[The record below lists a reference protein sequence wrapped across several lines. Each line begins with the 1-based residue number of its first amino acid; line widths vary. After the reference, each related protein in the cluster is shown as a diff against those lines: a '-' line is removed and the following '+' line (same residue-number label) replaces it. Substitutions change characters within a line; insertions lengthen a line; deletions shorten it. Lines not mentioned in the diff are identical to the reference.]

1 MAVGSHPVCARRG
14 GATPVFGDSQMQDAV
29 AARMG
34 KRKASMACV
43 CCVASVES
51 CSGWEWDRVKLG
63 RGHQTQRKAMK
74 RTHAPLCPGPTRQSC
89 RSRESLDSAAQSR
102 APDPRALAT
111 GYRLWL
117 LFRDG
122 VSAGVSLGSPVARL
136 RQEARG
142 GDGTKRCCCCY
153 NIATEEKL
161 ARCQHYEASIGMSIL
176 ARRTDKSKERDERD
190 EREGRAQRR

>member
-1 MAVGSHPVCARRG
+1 MAVGRHPVCARSG
-14 GATPVFGDSQMQDAV
+14 GAVPVFGDSQMQDAV

-34 KRKASMACV
+34 KRKASMARV

-51 CSGWEWDRVKLG
+51 RSGWKWDCVKLG

-111 GYRLWL
+111 GYRLWM

-122 VSAGVSLGSPVARL
+122 VLAGVSLGSPVARL
-136 RQEARG
+136 RQEARRG
-142 GDGTKRCCCCY
+142 IWDKALLLLMQYCDRR
-153 NIATEEKL
+153 K
-161 ARCQHYEASIGMSIL
+161 IGAMPALRGLDWHEHPSS
-176 ARRTDKSKERDERD
+176 ANR
-190 EREGRAQRR
+190 